1 MVELFRSTDPV
12 LMMTVEA
19 LLRAADI
26 NVFILDSH
34 ISAIEGSIGAFPRRV
49 MVLADDLD
57 DARTLLIDAGLGR
70 ELGSL

>member
-26 NVFILDSH
+26 NVFILDF
-34 ISAIEGSIGAFPRRV
+34 I
-49 MVLADDLD
+49 
-57 DARTLLIDAGLGR
+57 
-70 ELGSL
+70 